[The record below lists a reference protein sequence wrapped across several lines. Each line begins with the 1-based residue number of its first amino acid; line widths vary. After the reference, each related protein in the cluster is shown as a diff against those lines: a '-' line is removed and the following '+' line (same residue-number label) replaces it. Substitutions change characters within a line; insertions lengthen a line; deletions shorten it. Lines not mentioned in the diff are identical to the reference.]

1 MPAKLLRTP
10 TARRRHHL
18 PVLHLVAVLL
28 LVPLS
33 RPASASASTVVTHLP
48 GFDGPLPF
56 YLETG
61 YVGVEEETG
70 AELFYYFAKSE
81 RSPGTDPVILWLTGG
96 PRCSGFSGFAFEVG
110 PVKYVRAPYTG
121 VLPRL
126 VQNPLSWTKMASI
139 IFLDSPVC
147 SGFSYARDPK
157 GCDVGDYSSSL
168 QVQRF
173 LNKVRIE
180 LAHCPVNNSVLS
192 TDRSMA
198 GCLCVQWFT
207 HHPQYLS
214 NPFYLGGDSYAG
226 KVIPLIATYMSQGT
240 EKRDQPL
247 INLKGYLIGNPITEP
262 KFDKNFQVQGAH
274 GFGIIS
280 DQIYEAAMKNCKG
293 NYVNPAN
300 QLCAEVLETVDS
312 LISEIAD
319 AHVLYKKC
327 VVAMPEP
334 IDDAIRRKFL
344 LEESIEPNEAPG
356 RPTVDCFTYG
366 YYLAYLWMNNKM
378 TRDAL
383 RIKEGTVG
391 EWVRC
396 KKEVPYTQDMPSS
409 IPYHRNLTTRGYRAL
424 VYSGDH
430 DLQVPQLSTQAW
442 IRSLNFSIVDDWRA
456 WHLDGQAA
464 GFTITY
470 ANKLT
475 FATVKV
481 ILFSSFRSCFLSIE
495 PLCHSCNRAHNRLLV
510 QGGGHTAPEY
520 QPEECFAMAQRWLDN
535 KPL

>member
-1 MPAKLLRTP
+1 MPVKLLRTP
-10 TARRRHHL
+10 TAGRRHHL
-18 PVLHLVAVLL
+18 LVLHLVPGLL
-28 LVPLS
+28 LVLLS
-33 RPASASASTVVTHLP
+33 CSCSASASASTVVTHLP

-70 AELFYYFAKSE
+70 TELFYYFVESE

-110 PVKYVRAPYTG
+110 PVKYVLAPYTG

-173 LNKVRIE
+173 LNK
-180 LAHCPVNNSVLS
+180 
-192 TDRSMA
+192 
-198 GCLCVQWFT
+198 WFT

-226 KVIPLIATYMSQGT
+226 KVIPLIATYISQGT
-240 EKRDQPL
+240 EKREQPL
-247 INLKGYLIGNPITEP
+247 INLKGYLVGNPITDP
-262 KFDKNFQVQGAH
+262 KFDRNFRVQGAH

-293 NYVNPAN
+293 NYVIPEN

-319 AHVLYKKC
+319 GHVLYKKC
-327 VVAMPEP
+327 VVATPKP
-334 IDDAIRRKFL
+334 IDDA
-344 LEESIEPNEAPG
+344 
-356 RPTVDCFTYG
+356 TYG
-366 YYLAYLWMNNKM
+366 YYLAYFWMNNKM

-383 RIKEGTVG
+383 GIKGGTVS

-396 KKEVPYTQDMPSS
+396 KKELPYTQDMPSS
-409 IPYHRNLTTRGYRAL
+409 IPYHLNLTKRGYRAL

-430 DLQVPQLSTQAW
+430 DLQVPHLSTQAW

-456 WHLDGQAA
+456 WHLGGQAA
-464 GFTITY
+464 GFTISY
-470 ANKLT
+470 ANNLT
-475 FATVKV
+475 FATIK
-481 ILFSSFRSCFLSIE
+481 
-495 PLCHSCNRAHNRLLV
+495 
-510 QGGGHTAPEY
+510 GGGHTAPEY
-520 QPEECFAMAQRWLDN
+520 RPEECFAMARRWLDN
-535 KPL
+535 KQL